1 MGYKRII
8 IIGKGGSGKDH
19 LRKEMVS
26 HGFKYCVSHT
36 SRPIREGEKEGEDYY
51 FVDESHFSSGI
62 FYEKVIFNGWFYGTS
77 MEEFR
82 SSNLFIMTPSGLAKM
97 PRKDREQSHVIYLD
111 IDEDTRRER
120 LSKRRDADDVERRLK
135 ADEIDFGN
143 FSDFDRIIKNPD
155 FRFELGWIDL
165 EKIKIDG

>member
-1 MGYKRII
+1 
-8 IIGKGGSGKDH
+8 
-19 LRKEMVS
+19 MVS

-51 FVDESHFSSGI
+51 FVNESHFSSGI

-77 MEEFR
+77 MEEFQ